1 MSSILI
7 VDDEE
12 GLRKSLAILFQ
23 KEGYGVRS
31 VTNGEEA
38 MRQFGKQSF
47 DLVITDLRMDGM
59 NGIDL
64 LKSMRKEHVQIPII
78 IMTAFGTIDSAVEA
92 MRLGATDYVAK
103 PFEYDEIVHRANRAI
118 EKSAIERDMDAMLR
132 SRSAVKDEFPLI
144 TGNSQTMSAIRGQLR
159 KISITSFP
167 VLITGETGTGKNL
180 AAKAIHLGSA
190 RAREAFISVNCA
202 SIPEHLLES
211 ELFGHAKGAFTGAL
225 IERKGLFETAHRGT
239 ILLDEIG
246 SISRALQA
254 KLLGVLQDKV
264 IRKVGS
270 NEEIPVDAR
279 VIAATNTDLPAAIKK
294 GDFREDL
301 YYRIN
306 VFPLRLPPLREHRED
321 IPLLAEQFLARC
333 MEDQKRTGITG
344 FSPECMAK
352 LLAYDYPGN
361 IRELQNIICR
371 ALAISESDVVQCDD
385 LFDGP
390 SNQPCHFA
398 GDQDE
403 ALSMDIKEW
412 EKKIILQAIA
422 RHPNNLAEACKELKI
437 GRTTLWRK
445 MKQYKIAINE
455 E

>member
-12 GLRKSLAILFQ
+12 GMRKSLSILFQ
-23 KEGYGVRS
+23 KEGFGVHS
-31 VTNGEEA
+31 AVNGEEA
-38 MRQFGKQSF
+38 MRQFSSQSF

-59 NGIDL
+59 NGIGL
-64 LKSMRKEHVQIPII
+64 LNCMRKENVRIPVI

-103 PFEYDEIVHRANRAI
+103 PFEYEEIVHRANRAI
-118 EKSAIERDMDAMLR
+118 ERSATARDMDAMLR
-132 SRSAVKDEFPLI
+132 NRSTANDEFSLI
-144 TGNSQTMSAIRGQLR
+144 AGKSRMMSAIRSQLN
-159 KISITSFP
+159 KISLTSFP

-190 RAREAFISVNCA
+190 RAREPFISVNCA
-202 SIPEHLLES
+202 SIPEQLLES

-225 IERKGLFETAHRGT
+225 MERKGLFEAAHRGT

-246 SISRALQA
+246 SISRGLQA

-270 NEEIPVDAR
+270 NEEITVDAR
-279 VIAATNTDLPAAIKK
+279 VIAATNTDLPAAIKE

-306 VFPLRLPPLREHRED
+306 VFPLRMPPLREHRED
-321 IPLLAEQFLARC
+321 IPALAEQFLAQC
-333 MEDQKRTGITG
+333 MEEQKRTGITG

-361 IRELQNIICR
+361 IRELHNIVCR
-371 ALAISESDVVQCDD
+371 ALAISESNLVQCND

-403 ALSMDIKEW
+403 ALSMDIKDW
-412 EKKIILQAIA
+412 EKKVILQAIA

-445 MKQYKIAINE
+445 MKQYKIEMNE

>member
-12 GLRKSLAILFQ
+12 GMRKSLSILFQ
-23 KEGYGVRS
+23 KEGHRVCPAP
-31 VTNGEEA
+31 NGEEA
-38 MRQFGKQSF
+38 LRRIASQAF
-47 DLVITDLRMDGM
+47 DLVITDLRMDRM
-59 NGIDL
+59 NGIEL
-64 LKSMRKEHVQIPII
+64 LNRMRQERMAVPVI
-78 IMTAFGTIDSAVEA
+78 IMTAYGTIDSAVEA

-118 EKSAIERDMDAMLR
+118 ERSATERDMEDMLR
-132 SRSAVKDEFPLI
+132 NRSLVHQEFPLI
-144 TGNSQTMSAIRGQLR
+144 TGKSQAMSAVRNQLK
-159 KISITSFP
+159 KISSTSFP

-180 AAKAIHLGSA
+180 TAKAIHLSGA

-202 SIPEHLLES
+202 SIPEQLLES

-225 IERKGLFETAHRGT
+225 MERKGLFEAAHRGT
-239 ILLDEIG
+239 ILLDEIS
-246 SISRALQA
+246 SIPKALQA
-254 KLLGVLQDKV
+254 KLLGVLQDKL

-279 VIAATNTDLPAAIKK
+279 VIAATNADLPAAIKK

-306 VFPLRLPPLREHRED
+306 VLPLRLPPLREHPED

-333 MEDQKRTGITG
+333 MEDQERSGLTG
-344 FSPECMAK
+344 FAPQCMAK
-352 LLAYDYPGN
+352 LIAHDYPGN
-361 IRELQNIICR
+361 IRELQNLICR
-371 ALAISESDVVQCDD
+371 AVAISEDELVQCGD
-385 LFDGP
+385 LFDETASTP
-390 SNQPCHFA
+390 CLPAYEADESQP
-398 GDQDE
+398 
-403 ALSMDIKEW
+403 MDVKEG
-412 EKKIILQAIA
+412 EKKLILRAIA
-422 RHPNNLAEACKELKI
+422 RHPDNLAEACKELKI

-445 MKQYKIAINE
+445 MKQYKIELNE